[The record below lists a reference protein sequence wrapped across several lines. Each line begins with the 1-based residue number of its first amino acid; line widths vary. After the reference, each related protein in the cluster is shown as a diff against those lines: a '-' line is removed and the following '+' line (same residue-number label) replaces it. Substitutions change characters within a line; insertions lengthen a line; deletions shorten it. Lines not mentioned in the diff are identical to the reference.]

1 MNKTHP
7 ITNYATF
14 FIATVVAT
22 AAAPLISVAQ
32 AADVGGFL
40 SGSGAEPVRPPLTE
54 GEPSPGKFVRQQSPE
69 FRGSGVYHGLYLPAN
84 WQPGG
89 MYPVIIEYAPNR
101 WEALTG
107 KVDDCR
113 LGFYLSGGRDFIW
126 LVLPY
131 VDPVKK
137 ENVVWWWGSEDATIE
152 YCLTNLRRTCEQ
164 YGGDPNA
171 VLFTG
176 FSRGAIAAGYLALRN
191 DAIAD
196 IWLGFL
202 PHSHIDGGR
211 FTPDGARERLA
222 RTRER
227 PTFITYGSD
236 DDGKN
241 ESPKGA
247 RILRELGFP
256 VVEREL
262 AGLKHTDRFL
272 ETDSPIR
279 REMREWIADV
289 LKRRP
294 GTWTVR
300 GRAVDRSGRGIPG
313 VRVQC
318 GNWHWS
324 LTDAE
329 GRYAIPSLVS
339 GRRPLVA
346 TKSGWQF
353 APFPGEVT
361 VERKDVTVEPLTG
374 EPKFTGTAAVVKRWN
389 DGRVLVTLLA
399 ASQAECGDAKLNTD
413 APISPRAGCPDRR
426 TQPEPQSLPTMNH
439 TILRNPTRVFNSILL
454 AVLCCTNGLA
464 AQTVTFFET
473 AEEFAGP
480 FPSWKNV
487 QTDYGA
493 KGDGVSDDTAAIQAA
508 IDDLRNVSG
517 NRWCTLYFPAGTYRI
532 EKTLSNQR
540 REHNDWLGCQI
551 IGEDP
556 ATTILQWHGAEGQ
569 WMWGLDAWYCKVS
582 RFTFD
587 GRGKAGAGL
596 MRWNNFSTYCELSDL
611 WFKDIKGHGICL
623 GSNTNNHEGQAEHAI
638 LRCRFSR
645 CDTGILT
652 ADWNTMDIY
661 VWWCLFEDCR
671 RGVHNNMG
679 GYQAFENTFLR
690 STDSDL
696 STQNNHVFNIVNN
709 TSIGSKRF
717 IGQFAARG
725 YVQGNK
731 IYDTLDPIALPATEC
746 LIGNLVRSREGHTG
760 PCIQTGPKNH
770 FLAGNTFTVASP
782 AGTGGGRTVCVGEKL
797 VDAGTVPTPT
807 TLRLPGTPPNKHRKV
822 FEVRVGTGDDAK
834 EIQLQI
840 DAAAAEP
847 AGSNP
852 VVHLPKGKYT
862 LRETVIVPAGRALQI
877 VGDSGSEH
885 GTVINWSGQGTGPGL
900 RLLGPSRATLRD
912 LSLAFVGS
920 GADVLVIE
928 NSDQPGGR
936 VFCDQVLCG
945 GNDASKRCD
954 IAILIDGVEHSDV
967 TYLNGGWGEFTR
979 GGVVVMGG
987 PVRKSGGQT
996 NGQVSLLLGA
1006 LGNNESRLID
1016 VQDGGRV
1023 LACGFRD
1030 ETPKAGALLDL
1041 GPNSAGAVSVMGMS
1055 WAAMPSTTQ
1064 PFINVDGFH
1073 GTLAYVGNYIGSGY
1087 EENDGSFFIWVAG
1100 NGHDSSVLTAASEF
1114 TSRRSTTVANVWRDT
1129 SDPKA
1134 HAILVNCVGGGVN
1147 QQQYDIPNVVAQ
1159 TVGAEP
1165 AEKAVLEMLAP
1176 IRALR
1181 IEAPL
1186 PRAAG
1191 VTDVKMHR
1199 VLVRTSQGR
1208 MGLVFRR

>member
-1 MNKTHP
+1 MSKMHC
-7 ITNYATF
+7 ITNGATF
-14 FIATVVAT
+14 FIATVVA
-22 AAAPLISVAQ
+22 AVATVATLMTSMAQ
-32 AADVGGFL
+32 PADGGGFL
-40 SGSGAEPVRPPLTE
+40 GGAAAEPVRPPLTE

-89 MYPVIIEYAPNR
+89 TYPVIVEYAPNR

-131 VDPVKK
+131 VDPVKE

-152 YCLTNLRRTCEQ
+152 YCLANLPRTCEQ

-171 VLFTG
+171 VLLTG
-176 FSRGAIAAGYLALRN
+176 FSRGAIAAGYLGLRTET
-191 DAIAD
+191 IAD
-196 IWLGFL
+196 VWLGFL

-222 RTRER
+222 RTRGR

-262 AGLKHTDRFL
+262 EGLRHTDRFL

-300 GRAVDRSGRGIPG
+300 GRVVDRSGRGIPG

-318 GNWHWS
+318 GHWHWS

-329 GRYAIPSLVS
+329 GCYATQSLVRGS
-339 GRRPLVA
+339 RPLSA
-346 TKSGWQF
+346 TKAGWQF
-353 APFPGEVT
+353 APFPVEVT
-361 VERKDVTVEPLTG
+361 VEGKDVTAEPITG
-374 EPKFTGTAAVVKRWN
+374 EPSGT
-389 DGRVLVTLLA
+389 
-399 ASQAECGDAKLNTD
+399 SDAD
-413 APISPRAGCPDRR
+413 APSRR
-426 TQPEPQSLPTMNH
+426 P
-439 TILRNPTRVFNSILL
+439 VAFY
-454 AVLCCTNGLA
+454 
-464 AQTVTFFET
+464 ET
-473 AEEFAGP
+473 GEEFAGP

-493 KGDGVSDDTAAIQAA
+493 KGDGATDDTAAIQAA

-532 EKTLSNQR
+532 EKPLINRR

-551 IGEDP
+551 IGADP
-556 ATTILQWHGAEGQ
+556 ATTILQWQGAEGQ

-587 GRGKAGAGL
+587 GRGKAGTGL

-638 LRCRFSR
+638 LRCRFRR

-679 GYQAFENTFLR
+679 GYQAFENIFLR

-717 IGQFAARG
+717 IGTFAARG
-725 YVQGNK
+725 YVQGNQ

-760 PCIQTGPKNH
+760 PCIQAGPKNH
-770 FLAGNTFTVASP
+770 FLAGNTFTVAGP
-782 AGTGGGRTVCVGEKL
+782 VGTGGGRTVSLAQQIVE
-797 VDAGTVPTPT
+797 AGAVPTPA

-822 FEVRVGTGDDAK
+822 FEVRAGTGDDAQ
-834 EIQLQI
+834 EIQQQI

-847 AGSNP
+847 AGSHP

-862 LRETVIVPAGRALQI
+862 LRETVIVPAGKALQI

-900 RLLGPSRATLRD
+900 RLLGPSRVTLRD

-936 VFCDQVLCG
+936 IFCDQVLCG

-954 IAILIDGVEHSDV
+954 IAILVDGVEHSDV

-979 GGVVVMGG
+979 GGVVVKGG

-1006 LGNNESRLID
+1006 LGNNEYRLLD
-1016 VQDGGRV
+1016 VQAGGHV

-1041 GPNSAGAVSVMGMS
+1041 GPDSAGAISVMGMS
-1055 WAAMPSTTQ
+1055 WAALPSRTQ
-1064 PFINVDGFH
+1064 PFINVDGFQ

-1087 EENDGSFFIWVAG
+1087 DENDGSFFIRIAG
-1100 NGHDSSVLTAASEF
+1100 NGPGSRVLSAASEF

-1134 HAILVNCVGGGVN
+1134 HAILLNCVGGGVN

-1159 TVGAEP
+1159 TVDAEP
-1165 AEKAVLEMLAP
+1165 AEQPVLEMLAQ
-1176 IRALR
+1176 IHALR

-1186 PRAAG
+1186 PRANA
-1191 VTDVKMHR
+1191 VTDVKIHR
-1199 VLVRTSQGR
+1199 VLVRASQGR
-1208 MGLVFRR
+1208 MGLVIRR